1 MENVLA
7 LEGFKSFKCKCDTC
21 RHTCCGY
28 WKINVNKEDYLRIT
42 ALGEDCNHF
51 VCEEYQTPKRYA
63 HIALDEN
70 GMCPKLKDGMCSIQ
84 QKYGIKALTTICMEY
99 PRLVRY
105 INSPEVALSTS
116 CEAVVEGL
124 MIERIIKFES
134 LDKKYILGNPYTKNQ
149 HFINGNGLRRNV
161 IDTLISNPGI
171 LGLNKISE
179 LLGLN
184 IKIDLDKGFF
194 IFIKAIY
201 NEYFKKRALSTGYR
215 DIMEDVTYDMV
226 HPIINNQIINILI
239 NHMFYMNFPYCNNND
254 NFYDNMVGLYT
265 IYGVLQ
271 ILFNTLTGDELI
283 DNIAFVFREFEHSSF
298 YDRIGNLYKELI

>member
-1 MENVLA
+1 MEKVLA
-7 LEGFKSFKCKCDTC
+7 LENFKAFKCKCNLC
-21 RHTCCGY
+21 RHTCCGL

-42 ALGEDCNHF
+42 SLGDDCNHF

-105 INSPEVALSTS
+105 IRGPEVALSTS

-124 MIERIIKFES
+124 MLDRPIAFERLCKNV
-134 LDKKYILGNPYTKNQ
+134 LLGNPYTKNQ
-149 HFINGNGLRRNV
+149 HFINGNAIRLSL
-161 IDTLISNPGI
+161 IDTLKENPSIEGLHKMEEI
-171 LGLNKISE
+171 LGLNI
-179 LLGLN
+179 GL
-184 IKIDLDKGFF
+184 KLDKRFF
-194 IFIKAIY
+194 IFIKSIY
-201 NEYFKKRALSTGYR
+201 NEYFKNRAIHTGYI
-215 DIMEDVTYDMV
+215 DIMDKVIYENLVPVMNY
-226 HPIINNQIINILI
+226 NIINILI

-254 NFYDNMVGLYT
+254 HIEDNMIGLYT
-265 IYGVLQ
+265 IYGLLQ
-271 ILFNTLTGDELI
+271 ILFNVLEGEELI
-283 DNIAFVFREFEHSSF
+283 DYIAFIFRELEHSAF